1 MRTFI
6 ALELPDEFRGEVAA
20 VSRILAQCC
29 QGRFLPYESLHITL
43 AFLGDIDEAESSL
56 AIAAL
61 EEACRGMATVPL
73 EPDGLGKFGRPRDA
87 TLWLGLRRGPELMGL
102 ASDVREQL
110 SARGLAFDDKP
121 FLPHVTLARRV
132 RLPRRD
138 LPELPFPQPDEAMA
152 VTLFKSLLG
161 SSGATYKELHTVRL
175 GG

>member
-29 QGRFLPYESLHITL
+29 QGHFLPYENLHLTL

-61 EEACRGMATVPL
+61 EEACRGMGPVPL
-73 EPDGLGKFGRPRDA
+73 ESDGLGKFGRPRDA
-87 TLWLGLRRGPELMGL
+87 TLWLGLRQGPELMGL

-110 SARGLAFDDKP
+110 SARGLAFDGKP
-121 FLPHVTLARRV
+121 FLPHITLARRV
-132 RLPRRD
+132 RLPRGE
-138 LPELPFPQPDEAMA
+138 LPDLPFPQPDEATA
-152 VTLFKSLLG
+152 VTLFKSMLNG
-161 SSGATYKELHTVRL
+161 SGATYKTLHTVEL
-175 GG
+175 TS